1 MKRKIYV
8 ITNSHMDP
16 IWLWRL
22 REGRST
28 WINTCRTVVRMM
40 EKYPFLKFTRSSS
53 ICYRW
58 IEECDKQL
66 FRKIVK
72 LVDAGRWELIGG
84 WVEQSDTIITPGE
97 SLLRQAEH
105 AKKYFMDKFGRD
117 VRIAYSVDSFGQNA
131 GLPQILKKSGFDYYT
146 YMRPMANEKA
156 MPDSFRWK
164 CEGGADEII
173 TFRVRHSYCTQQH
186 IQGEVFTEHFKKAIG
201 TDEYSLSVFFFGV
214 GDHGGG
220 IYENQLHLLLSFQD
234 QYDLEFCT
242 LEHYFHQLE
251 KKKLPVVTGELTH
264 HSPGCYAAVGEI
276 KEWMAD
282 CEKNL
287 RKAEKLNLQ
296 IRSSDQL
303 KESRKLYDAWDK
315 LLFNYFHDI
324 YSGTCIGD
332 SYRHEIRDL
341 CGAVNDTA
349 VESMERSL
357 CRIGSAVPSRKFMTE
372 GGVLLWNPNS
382 FKGRCVSYLDTYMD
396 PNVVGSEFNC
406 LRTADGRE
414 IPLQGI
420 RGASIFGPCS
430 KGWRRA
436 VVLDTLNAS
445 EARIYAYGRSEKK
458 YPDIGFK
465 TQKAL
470 LKKFKFAVL
479 ADTGDTWGHGV
490 KRLGETLG
498 YMEMT
503 GVEEMEN
510 GPVVS
515 RLRVHYSWKNSSA
528 RVDLFQYAGIDPI
541 FVQVRTDWRESDD
554 TLKAVL
560 KTPKKIAS
568 TVSGQASATL
578 HRAADD
584 CEQPFIDWV
593 SAELNGQ
600 TKIGFLAHSL
610 HGYDVVKN
618 ELRLTVLRPVSYAEH
633 RPNKPCGDEGYA
645 DLGVQDRS
653 FWCFSGDYSVEECV
667 HLAQER
673 LIGAEHLEVTAA
685 DGDPKFAFDRWE
697 IVSSSVMVQSER
709 ILPDGTIQI
718 HLLNTSAKPASA
730 KILCEGKTLQTIRL
744 AGKELRMLSI
754 EKLNAIRK

>member
-1 MKRKIYV
+1 
-8 ITNSHMDP
+8 MDP

-28 WINTCRTVVRMM
+28 WINTCRTVIRMM

-58 IEECDKQL
+58 IEECDKAL

-72 LVDAGRWELIGG
+72 LVDAGRWEIVGG

-117 VRIAYSVDSFGQNA
+117 IRIAYSVDSFGQNA
-131 GLPQILKKSGFDYYT
+131 GLPQILKESGFDYYT

-164 CEGGADEII
+164 CEGGKGEII
-173 TFRVRHSYCTQQH
+173 TFRIRHSYCTPQTVQ
-186 IQGEVFTEHFKKAIG
+186 EPAFTEKFEKKIES
-201 TDEYSLSVFFFGV
+201 DPYSLPVFFFGV

-220 IYENQLHLLLSFQD
+220 ISEEQLLKLLSLQD
-234 QYDLEFCT
+234 RYDFEFCT

-264 HSPGCYAAVGEI
+264 HSPGCYSAVGEI

-303 KESRKLYDAWDK
+303 KESRKLYEAWDK
-315 LLFNYFHDI
+315 LLFNYFHDV

-341 CGAVNDTA
+341 CGAVNNTA
-349 VESMERSL
+349 VESIERSL
-357 CRIGSAVPSRKFMTE
+357 SRIGSAIPSRKFMTE

-382 FKGRCVSYLDTYMD
+382 FAGRCVSYLDTYMD
-396 PNVVGSEFNC
+396 PNAAGSEFNC
-406 LRTADGRE
+406 LRTADGKE

-420 RGASIFGPCS
+420 RGASAFGPGS
-430 KGWRRA
+430 SAWRRI
-436 VVLDTLNAS
+436 VVLDTLKAS
-445 EARIYAYGRSEKK
+445 EARVYAYGRTKKK
-458 YPDIGFK
+458 YPDVGFK
-465 TQKAL
+465 TQKDL
-470 LKKFKFAVL
+470 LKKFRFSVL
-479 ADTGDTWGHGV
+479 NDIGDTWGHGV
-490 KRLGETLG
+490 KRLGKTFGNMDL
-498 YMEMT
+498 T
-503 GVEEMEN
+503 NIEEMEN
-510 GPVVS
+510 GPVTS
-515 RLRVHYSWKNSSA
+515 RLRVHYHWKNST
-528 RVDLFQYAGIDPI
+528 VQMDLYQYAGISPV
-541 FVQVRTDWRESDD
+541 FVQLRADWHEKDD

-560 KTPKKIAS
+560 KTEKRILS
-568 TVSGQASATL
+568 TVSGQASAL
-578 HRAADD
+578 LRRDADE

-593 SAELNGQ
+593 AAEDGGK
-600 TKIGFLAHSL
+600 TKTGFFAHSL
-610 HGYDVVKN
+610 HGYDVLKN
-618 ELRLTVLRPVSYAEH
+618 ELRLTVLRPVIYAEH
-633 RPNKPCGDEGYA
+633 IPNEPHGDEGFA

-653 FWCFSGDYSVEECV
+653 FWCFSGEHSEEECAR
-667 HLAQER
+667 LAQER
-673 LIGAEHLEVTAA
+673 LIRAEHLEVTAA

-697 IVSSSVMVQSER
+697 VVSSSVMVQGER
-709 ILPDGTIQI
+709 ILPDGKIRI
-718 HLLNTSAKPASA
+718 HLLNPSGKTENA
-730 KILCEGKTLQTIRL
+730 KILCGGKTLQTLRL
-744 AGKELRMLSI
+744 AGKELRLLSI
-754 EKLNAIRK
+754 DRK

>member
-1 MKRKIYV
+1 MKKKVYV
-8 ITNSHMDP
+8 IANSHMDP

-58 IEECDKQL
+58 IEECDKAL
-66 FRKIVK
+66 FRRITK
-72 LVDAGRWELIGG
+72 LIDAGRWEIVGG

-105 AKKYFMDKFGRD
+105 GKQYFMDKFGRD

-131 GLPQILKKSGFDYYT
+131 GLPQILKKSGFDYYVW
-146 YMRPMANEKA
+146 MRPMAYEKT
-156 MPDSFRWK
+156 MPDSFRWRS
-164 CEGGADEII
+164 GNSRDEIVS
-173 TFRVRHSYCTQQH
+173 FRIRHAYCTPPQ
-186 IQGEVFTEHFKKAIG
+186 IRGEAFVEAFEKAVSA
-201 TDEYSLSVFFFGV
+201 DKYSLPVFFFGI

-220 IYENQLHLLLSFQD
+220 IHEKQLLQLLELQD
-234 QYDLEFCT
+234 RYDLEFCT

-264 HSPGCYAAVGEI
+264 HSPGCYSAVGEI

-296 IRSSDQL
+296 LRGPAQR
-303 KESRKLYDAWDK
+303 KEAGKLHDARDK
-315 LLFNYFHDI
+315 LLFNYFHDVC
-324 YSGTCIGD
+324 SGTCIGD
-332 SYRHEIRDL
+332 AYRHEVRDL

-349 VESMERSL
+349 VESMERAL
-357 CRIGSAVPSRKFMTE
+357 CRLGSALPSRKFMTE

-382 FKGRCVSYLDTYMD
+382 FAGRCVSYLDTYTD
-396 PNVVGSEFNC
+396 PNVTGREFNC

-420 RGASIFGPCS
+420 RGASAYGPCGC
-430 KGWRRA
+430 GWKRLI
-436 VVLDTLNAS
+436 VLDTLGAS
-445 EARIYAYGRSEKK
+445 EVRLYAYGRTEKK
-458 YPDIGFK
+458 YPSVGFGA
-465 TQKAL
+465 QKAL
-470 LKKFKFAVL
+470 LKRFGLAVL

-498 YMEMT
+498 FMET
-503 GVEEMEN
+503 TEIEEMEN

-515 RLRVHYSWKNSSA
+515 RLRVHCHWKNSTV
-528 RVDLFQYAGIDPI
+528 RMDLFQYAGIAPI
-541 FVQVRTDWRESDD
+541 FVQVDADWREKDD

-560 KTPKKIAS
+560 KMPKKIAS
-568 TVSGQASATL
+568 TVSGQASAIL
-578 HRAADD
+578 RRDADD

-593 SAELNGQ
+593 AAESGK
-600 TKIGFLAHSL
+600 TKTGFLTHAL
-610 HGYDVVKN
+610 HGYDVVKD
-618 ELRLTVLRPVSYAEH
+618 ELRLTVLRPVVYAEH
-633 RPNKPCGDEGYA
+633 MPIRPHGDEGYA
-645 DLGVQDRS
+645 DLGAQTRS
-653 FWCFSGDYSVEECV
+653 FWCFFGECSEAECT

-673 LIGAEHLEVTAA
+673 LVHAEHLEITAA
-685 DGDPKFAFDRWE
+685 DRDPKFAFDRWE
-697 IVSSSVMVQSER
+697 IAPSSVTAQSER
-709 ILPDGTIQI
+709 VLPDGTVRF
-718 HLLNTSAKPASA
+718 HLLNNASEPATV
-730 KILCEGKTLQTIRL
+730 KILCNGKRVKTLRL
-744 AGKELRMLSI
+744 AGNELRPVSV
-754 EKLNAIRK
+754 ERKRL